1 MVYSSLALIIISYYF
16 RKNVGSP
23 NWKKLGI
30 PMILISKMESWRLWY
45 PTRAIYA
52 INPQFLPRWLV
63 CGSLRKNV
71 AWFWT
76 SFRWWDHFT
85 TPLELLEFVW
95 FYLQV
100 VYRWEWKMA
109 ELFRANH
116 FCDSSRH
123 PISFSASTPPFGRF
137 HWSDPHHSSCHL
149 DPCFIMLFPFLV
161 AEKNSNVFHWCLSNH
176 FPNIWLLVPI
186 FPERI
191 FTLFTHVPTFIREMW
206 PELSS

>member
-1 MVYSSLALIIISYYF
+1 
-16 RKNVGSP
+16 
-23 NWKKLGI
+23 
-30 PMILISKMESWRLWY
+30 MILISKMESWRLWY

-123 PISFSASTPPFGRF
+123 PISFSSSTPPFGRF